1 MQNEITENPDNV
13 SAVSSEDTAAKTAA
27 DALYNR
33 VAAIIEEIRPF
44 VQSDG
49 GDVELL
55 KVEDGVVYVRLV
67 GACVGCPSSIYT
79 LKNGVEARICEEL
92 AEIESVEMV

>member
-1 MQNEITENPDNV
+1 MEQIPP
-13 SAVSSEDTAAKTAA
+13 AAPETIAQTPSGELTVYDKVT
-27 DALYNR
+27 
-33 VAAIIEEIRPF
+33 AIIEEIRPF

-67 GACVGCPSSIYT
+67 GACVGCPSSLFT
-79 LKNGVEARICEEL
+79 LKNGIEARIVE
-92 AEIESVEMV
+92 EIEEIDAVEMV